1 MSKHLLLSA
10 FAYLT
15 MSTAFAQSGLVLE
28 DMSPAPK
35 STVKSFSKVTL
46 TFKLS
51 NGENMVQGV
60 PEKIADATICKD
72 GGTAVQATEW
82 QMVEAW
88 PMNQVDLIFPTQTEA
103 GNYTMTIPAGVV
115 GEYAWNDA
123 AGDFAIVDGMINE
136 PISASYTVD
145 PAAAGILDNYRLTP
159 ASGETVGNLSEISLI
174 FPEAPYDMEVDESK
188 SVTLSNGTKT
198 ISGEIGGWGNE
209 RSIMFSEAVSA
220 DGEWTLVVEAG
231 AFSASGETS
240 PEITAVYTV
249 NTQMALEY
257 TVSPANGTTQELP
270 DGHAIT
276 VTFDFA
282 NATTVD
288 YEPWEDGSST
298 GGDTAGFRVTYGGVS
313 VPRVKNAMT
322 EYGYQT
328 VDNWG
333 DPVFMIRLSPEV
345 FNVNGKLEIEA
356 DKGAFTV
363 DGLPSPEIS
372 YSLNFGKNK
381 NYEYTLSPSNDTAL
395 DQLGTFTIEFPT
407 AETAKY
413 VEGAYIVLRGTRSYQ
428 IYEVEE
434 VKDAAH
440 PTFTINFDPA
450 PSSEIG
456 GSYELMID
464 KGAFILD
471 NSYQSPMIKRTY
483 KLNRTSEIDMTC
495 TPSPTEG
502 RVLAGE
508 YGTYVAFV
516 FSEDETVYY
525 SSLSSIEVLFDG
537 EPIPAEYREVTFA
550 GMDGN
555 KLLINIYGDQNP
567 FVGKEGTLSVTI
579 PAGVFTISGQEFE
592 GITHTWEVV
601 KPKEYTWYT
610 IPADGETVNTLDE
623 VTIVFENAETAGFE
637 AISNVNLRATDY
649 SSYFNA
655 TAFEATTVEGHP
667 AYKFTFD
674 PAPEKAGDY
683 ILLINYG
690 AFLLDR
696 AQETPNI
703 EVTFKFDPTTVGI
716 NGIATDNDGL
726 YTVVSLEGR
735 TVLRNATAD
744 RVKSLPMGFYI
755 INGKKTVI
763 R

>member
-1 MSKHLLLSA
+1 MS
-10 FAYLT
+10 
-15 MSTAFAQSGLVLE
+15 
-28 DMSPAPK
+28 
-35 STVKSFSKVTL
+35 
-46 TFKLS
+46 
-51 NGENMVQGV
+51 
-60 PEKIADATICKD
+60 
-72 GGTAVQATEW
+72 
-82 QMVEAW
+82 
-88 PMNQVDLIFPTQTEA
+88 
-103 GNYTMTIPAGVV
+103 
-115 GEYAWNDA
+115 
-123 AGDFAIVDGMINE
+123 
-136 PISASYTVD
+136 
-145 PAAAGILDNYRLTP
+145 
-159 ASGETVGNLSEISLI
+159 
-174 FPEAPYDMEVDESK
+174 
-188 SVTLSNGTKT
+188 
-198 ISGEIGGWGNE
+198 
-209 RSIMFSEAVSA
+209 
-220 DGEWTLVVEAG
+220 
-231 AFSASGETS
+231 
-240 PEITAVYTV
+240 
-249 NTQMALEY
+249 
-257 TVSPANGTTQELP
+257 
-270 DGHAIT
+270 
-276 VTFDFA
+276 
-282 NATTVD
+282 
-288 YEPWEDGSST
+288 
-298 GGDTAGFRVTYGGVS
+298 
-313 VPRVKNAMT
+313 
-322 EYGYQT
+322 
-328 VDNWG
+328 
-333 DPVFMIRLSPEV
+333 
-345 FNVNGKLEIEA
+345 
-356 DKGAFTV
+356 
-363 DGLPSPEIS
+363 
-372 YSLNFGKNK
+372 
-381 NYEYTLSPSNDTAL
+381 
-395 DQLGTFTIEFPT
+395 
-407 AETAKY
+407 
-413 VEGAYIVLRGTRSYQ
+413 
-428 IYEVEE
+428 
-434 VKDAAH
+434 
-440 PTFTINFDPA
+440 
-450 PSSEIG
+450 
-456 GSYELMID
+456 LMID

-516 FSEDETVYY
+516 FSEDETVRY